1 MRRQVTTIF
10 AVAGLSL
17 VPASVA
23 GAVPGP
29 DSTTA
34 GGVPA
39 QHAQPQPLRAT
50 DPRSPDARDA
60 ATLVV
65 VPSGVIAK
73 SSPSTPSAHDGG
85 NGFGWD
91 DAGMGAGGLV
101 LIASLAFG
109 AGYVIRHRGSRAPL
123 AH

>member
-17 VPASVA
+17 VPASA
-23 GAVPGP
+23 A
-29 DSTTA
+29 A
-34 GGVPA
+34 A
-39 QHAQPQPLRAT
+39 QSLRTT
-50 DPRSPDARDA
+50 DPRSPDTRDA

-73 SSPSTPSAHDGG
+73 SAPTTPSAHDNGG
-85 NGFGWD
+85 GFGWD
-91 DAGMGAGGLV
+91 EAGIGAGGLV
-101 LIASLAFG
+101 LVASLAFG
-109 AGYVIRHRGSRAPL
+109 TGYAIRHRGSRAPL

>member
-1 MRRQVTTIF
+1 MRRQVTTIIT
-10 AVAGLSL
+10 VAGLMA

-23 GAVPGP
+23 GAQPFSP
-29 DSTTA
+29 DANDANVVAGQHSTYSS
-34 GGVPA
+34 P
-39 QHAQPQPLRAT
+39 

-60 ATLVV
+60 QAVLI
-65 VPSGVIAK
+65 VPPGVIAK
-73 SSPSTPSAHDGG
+73 ATPTTPSARGGG

-101 LIASLAFG
+101 LIAGLGLGTVYA
-109 AGYVIRHRGSRAPL
+109 IRHRRPRAPL